1 MGLRE
6 ILAIVETDPK
16 QRFEVKDFKIRT
28 RYGYSNKKINSCWSE
43 KGKIPRK
50 LYHGTAPQNV
60 NAILKEG
67 LKLMNRL
74 EVQVKNTNLIRF
86 LFS

>member
-1 MGLRE
+1 VGLRE

-28 RYGYSNKKINSCWSE
+28 RYGYSNKKINPCWSE

-50 LYHGTAPQNV
+50 LYHGTAPRMLTQY
-60 NAILKEG
+60 
-67 LKLMNRL
+67 
-74 EVQVKNTNLIRF
+74 
-86 LFS
+86 